1 MLKLVYLEMVGHDMS
16 WASFHVLEV
25 MSSQKYH
32 QKRVGY
38 LAAVQSF
45 RPDTDVLMMAT
56 NLLKKVNK
64 SSYPSLGR
72 LLTAVQDVAA
82 SQPTIIALPIAALPH
97 LVTPSLAMSLLGDL
111 LPRLSHSHAAIR
123 KKTVVTLYRLAL
135 VYPEALRASWPKIKE
150 RLMDPDEDSSVTA
163 AIVNVVCELGW
174 RRPHDFL
181 PLAPRLFELLVDGGN
196 NWMAIKLIKL
206 VRPLRSSGPVRPLT
220 ILQFATLTPLE
231 PRLVRKLLPPLT
243 NLIRTTPAMSLLYE
257 CINGIIQGGILG
269 EGEDFSATEE
279 VASLCVSKLRGM
291 VSGNSDPNRESS
303 PCAVNMPYH

>member
-1 MLKLVYLEMVGHDMS
+1 VRRPPLSGYRLGIALLTAARFEKSLYDLIRGLRNHKGNENEYIQNCLKECRSEIRSQDMDLKARAVLKLVYLEMVGHDMS
-16 WASFHVLEV
+16 WASFYVLEV

-45 RPDTDVLMMAT
+45 RPDTDVSMLAT
-56 NLLKKVNK
+56 NLLKK
-64 SSYPSLGR
+64 
-72 LLTAVQDVAA
+72 DVAA
-82 SQPTIIALPIAALPH
+82 SLPTIIALPIAALPH
-97 LVTPSLAMSLLGDL
+97 IVTPSQTMSLLGDL

-206 VRPLRSSGPVRPLT
+206 VRSPVCALSPW
-220 ILQFATLTPLE
+220 
-231 PRLVRKLLPPLT
+231 
-243 NLIRTTPAMSLLYE
+243 
-257 CINGIIQGGILG
+257 
-269 EGEDFSATEE
+269 
-279 VASLCVSKLRGM
+279 VS
-291 VSGNSDPNRESS
+291 
-303 PCAVNMPYH
+303 